1 MIIYHVMSGVVICL
15 VTLIDSD
22 SKLQLHFSQTPT
34 GECKDCLI
42 TSCDIVCWSCLHPVS
57 LSVWV
62 QSW

>member
-42 TSCDIVCWSCLHPVS
+42 TSCDIVCW
-57 LSVWV
+57 
-62 QSW
+62 